1 MIKNVALRIAGL
13 VLLVAAAGSLTTNA
27 YAENTSTTP
36 PTQPGVVVTE
46 SPDPH
51 NPWG

>member
-13 VLLVAAAGSLTTNA
+13 ALLVAAAASLSGNA
-27 YAENTSTTP
+27 YAEDATTP
-36 PTQPGVVVTE
+36 QNEPTVVITE